1 MNRITL
7 PLGDDMIAEIDKRL
21 KPNETRVGYIRD
33 AVLEKID
40 RSNGGS
46 IREAA
51 E

>member
-33 AVLEKID
+33 AILFAFD
-40 RSNGGS
+40 HRDSGS